1 MSEHIEHIN
10 PADGRSEVIARR
22 PVIGITPL
30 MDIERDSYW
39 MLPGYMTGVEAAGGL
54 PIMLPLTA
62 DPGQLRQ
69 LAGLCDGLL
78 FSGGQDVNPELYG
91 ERPADKCGAIC
102 PQRDAMERALLD
114 IALESDKPVLGICRG
129 LQFINAALGGT
140 LWQDLPSE
148 RPDSPINHDM
158 KPPYDAHQHRVDLIA
173 GTPLA
178 DLLAD
183 LITPD
188 RPDGLNAQGMPAAP
202 GIPAAPAAPGGLNG
216 PDARTIGVNSR
227 HHQAVKRLAD
237 PLRPMAVSEDGLVE
251 AAWMPSRRF
260 VWGVQ
265 WHPEHAWRTDAAC
278 RAILGAFVK
287 AAGAEVANAPG
298 IAGIMGTPESG
309 SVRTA
314 R

>member
-1 MSEHIEHIN
+1 
-10 PADGRSEVIARR
+10 
-22 PVIGITPL
+22 
-30 MDIERDSYW
+30 
-39 MLPGYMTGVEAAGGL
+39 MLPGYMTGIEAAGGL
-54 PIMLPLTA
+54 PIMLPLSA

-69 LAGLCDGLL
+69 LAGPCDGLL

-114 IALESDKPVLGICRG
+114 IALEADKPVLGICRG

-158 KPPYDAHQHRVDLIA
+158 KPPYDAHQHQVDLIA

-188 RPDGLNAQGMPAAP
+188 RP
-202 GIPAAPAAPGGLNG
+202 AAPAAPDGLNG

-251 AAWMPSRRF
+251 AAWMPGRRF

-287 AAGAEVANAPG
+287 AAGAGVTNAPG
-298 IAGIMGTPESG
+298 AAGISGTPEFG